1 MNLDLGSVES
11 IRTSSVNMTHP
22 LKRLA
27 NFGLL
32 RTTTLK
38 NTVANDLANGNTGL
52 KSTNKLHLTQAFM
65 SLIYFIGTFAAPN
78 ALLGQASTIEKR
90 IEIASSA
97 LAELDDKAK
106 ICLNTNGEADTDS
119 LSNCNDFL
127 EAVDG
132 ELVARYIAN
141 CDALKI
147 WRDDFVSNQ
156 ALPPSDVEKNLR
168 VMMGI
173 EFSCGENALEKR
185 AQSVTKAVELLQNN
199 FQQNQLSTSI
209 NRTISEIQLRQLHN
223 KERGSLESSI
233 LKQNQRVRIETD
245 QQRKRLERELLRQ
258 EIISPPF
265 PGN

>member
-11 IRTSSVNMTHP
+11 IRTSSVNMTHL

-38 NTVANDLANGNTGL
+38 NTAANDLANGNTGL
-52 KSTNKLHLTQAFM
+52 KSTNKLYLTQPFI
-65 SLIYFIGTFAAPN
+65 SLVYFIGIFAAPN

-90 IEIASSA
+90 IETASSA

-106 ICLNTNGEADTDS
+106 ICLNTKVEADTFS
-119 LSNCNDFL
+119 LSNCHDFL

-132 ELVARYIAN
+132 ELVARYLAN

-156 ALPPSDVEKNLR
+156 ALSPSNVGRNLR
-168 VMMGI
+168 IMTGI
-173 EFSCGENALEKR
+173 EFACGENALEKR
-185 AQSVTKAVELLQNN
+185 TQSVTKAVELLQNN

-209 NRTISEIQLRQLHN
+209 NLRISGIQLRQLHN
-223 KERGSLESSI
+223 KERGLLERSI
-233 LKQNQRVRIETD
+233 FKQNQRVRAETD
-245 QQRKRLERELLRQ
+245 QQRKGLERELLRQ

>member
-1 MNLDLGSVES
+1 MSQPALETLAIIAYRQPITRAEIEQ
-11 IRTSSVNMTHP
+11 IRGV
-22 LKRLA
+22 A
-27 NFGLL
+27 VDGVVV
-32 RTTTLK
+32 TL
-38 NTVANDLANGNTGL
+38 TEREL
-52 KSTNKLHLTQAFM
+52 
-65 SLIYFIGTFAAPN
+65 
-78 ALLGQASTIEKR
+78 
-90 IEIASSA
+90 IEI
-97 LAELDDKAK
+97 K
-106 ICLNTNGEADTDS
+106 GEADAYS
-119 LSNCNDFL
+119 LSNCHDFL

-132 ELVARYIAN
+132 ELVATYLVN

-147 WRDDFVSNQ
+147 WRDDFVSTQ
-156 ALPPSDVEKNLR
+156 ALSPSNVEKNLR
-168 VMMGI
+168 IMTGI
-173 EFSCGENALEKR
+173 EFACGENALEKR

>member
-1 MNLDLGSVES
+1 
-11 IRTSSVNMTHP
+11 MTH
-22 LKRLA
+22 LSRRLA

-32 RTTTLK
+32 RTATLK
-38 NTVANDLANGNTGL
+38 NTVATDLANGNIGL
-52 KSTNKLHLTQAFM
+52 KSTNKSHLTQTFI

-78 ALLGQASTIEKR
+78 TLLGQASTIEKR
-90 IEIASSA
+90 IETASSA
-97 LAELDDKAK
+97 LAELDNKAK
-106 ICLNTNGEADTDS
+106 ICLNTIGESDTDG
-119 LSNCNDFL
+119 LSNCHDFL

-132 ELVARYIAN
+132 ELVARYLAN

-168 VMMGI
+168 VMTGI
-173 EFSCGENALEKR
+173 EFACGENALEKR

-209 NRTISEIQLRQLHN
+209 NRRISEIQLRQLHN
-223 KERGSLESSI
+223 KERGSLESS
-233 LKQNQRVRIETD
+233 LFKQNQRVRAETD
-245 QQRKRLERELLRQ
+245 QQRRGLERELLRQ